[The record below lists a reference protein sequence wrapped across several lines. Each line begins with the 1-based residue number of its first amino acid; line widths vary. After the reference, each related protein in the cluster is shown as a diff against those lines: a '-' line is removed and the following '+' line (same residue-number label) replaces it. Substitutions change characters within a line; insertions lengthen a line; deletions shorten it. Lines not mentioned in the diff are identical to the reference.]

1 MYIDIDIYIEIVW
14 TLSQVMGEN
23 EYRKREKT
31 EEIRFIYKT
40 FICLETI
47 TNKFE
52 SLPRNMVEN
61 EKDAGMSDK

>member
-1 MYIDIDIYIEIVW
+1 
-14 TLSQVMGEN
+14 MGEN

-52 SLPRNMVEN
+52 RLPRNMVEN
-61 EKDAGMSDK
+61 EKDAGMSDKYVSSK